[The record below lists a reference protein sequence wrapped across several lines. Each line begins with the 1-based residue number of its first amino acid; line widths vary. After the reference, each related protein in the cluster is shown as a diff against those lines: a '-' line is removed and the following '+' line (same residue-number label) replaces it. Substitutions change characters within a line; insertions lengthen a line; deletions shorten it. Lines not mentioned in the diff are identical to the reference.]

1 MERIDTPEKNWKFSS
16 SDIAERAQWDAYMD
30 AYEQAVNETAVRHA
44 PWYVI
49 PSDKKWFARL
59 LISEIIIQR
68 LEKLDPQYPP
78 RIQRAKSGPLRCR
91 RQLTDE
97 EKA

>member
-16 SDIAERAQWDAYMD
+16 SDIAEWARWNEYMD
-30 AYEQAVNETAVRHA
+30 AYEIAINETATRHA

-59 LISEIIIQR
+59 LISEIVIQR
-68 LEKLDPQYPP
+68 LEKLDPQYPEVSKE
-78 RIQRAKSGPLRCR
+78 QKAALSRCR
-91 RQLTDE
+91 RQLTEE
-97 EKA
+97 EKD